1 MSQQA
6 SKPASRLRALPSEP
20 GRFLREQARRQARAR
35 VEAATLHEHDN
46 TEPLDGPRLGQSEIA
61 EERRLDGRHKR
72 RVRACRVS
80 STGVAGWLW
89 RRERGE

>member
-46 TEPLDGPRLGQSEIA
+46 TQPLEGPTHGATEWS

-72 RVRACRVS
+72 RVTACRVS
-80 STGVAGWLW
+80 SVGVAAWLW
-89 RRERGE
+89 RARER